1 MLSPSDV
8 VHVGIHRATSVQR
21 TGVDIARILP
31 AEEAVPT
38 LRALQ
43 DVGFEAAW
51 ALDRL
56 AGFRGHRGV
65 RQAYSTLQDL

>member
-43 DVGFEAAW
+43 DVGFEPTR
-51 ALDRL
+51 ALDHL
-56 AGFRGHRGV
+56 AGLRGHRGV
-65 RQAYSTLQDL
+65 RQAYAMLVDL